1 MKRFIKYL
9 FVFGIMYSLINS
21 CSVEEEQDISIIPKP
36 VSQQALKGTFILKEG
51 AGIVYDKEELKM
63 PADYLKNFLDEKY
76 SIPTSVSSKET
87 GSKFIRLSLSDTIK
101 NSEGYVL
108 KIRKNG
114 VEIAGADEA
123 GVFYGIQSLLQMMP
137 PSAGQMEQ
145 ISVQCA
151 DIADFPRFKWRGQH
165 LDVARHFFPVEY
177 VKNFIDVMA
186 MQKLNTLH
194 WHLTE
199 DQGWRIEIKKY
210 PKLTEIG
217 AWRDSTIIGYNSQ
230 YPPQYKKERYGGFY
244 TQDEI
249 REVVKYAKERHIT
262 VVPEIE
268 MPGHCL
274 SALAAYP
281 ELSCTGG
288 PFSVAP
294 KWGIFEDV
302 FCAGKEDTYKFL
314 IDVLDE
320 VIQLFP
326 DEYFHIGGD
335 EVPKARWEK
344 CKDCQRKIR
353 EEGLKDEHELQS
365 YFVKRIEKYL
375 HSKGKKLIGW
385 DEILEGGL
393 PERAIVM
400 SWRGM
405 DGGIAAARAHH
416 YTVMTPWTPCYF
428 YVYQGKYREPVA
440 GGNYTLL
447 SDVYEFDPLPQ
458 ELNEEEVKY
467 ILGGQGC
474 AWAEYMPNEDIA
486 EYMIFPRL
494 SALSEVL
501 WSVKSQKD
509 WDDFLKR
516 MDDHYLR
523 LDYFNINYRVDYPA
537 NYGFINRY
545 LSENVEITLSNVVND
560 SEIRYTIDGSD
571 PVDSSPLYT
580 EPFTLNLHSGSP
592 VVLKSRTFM
601 PNGRKSAVHE
611 GVFEKLEWQLSVD
624 AAEVESGLNF
634 QYFEKEILSVDD
646 ITGNRDKKG
655 IIENIKFPDNVADN
669 FFAIIYEGY
678 LEVPEKAVYDFN
690 LSTSS
695 GKGVL
700 MIGNMNVVDNTD
712 ELPRYYQ
719 GTGKIALE
727 KGFHK
732 FSLTYLTT
740 IHKAGLKLG
749 CTYNDQKT
757 EDIPAS
763 WFFH

>member
-1 MKRFIKYL
+1 MKTFVKYL
-9 FVFGIMYSLINS
+9 FIIGFMYTLITG
-21 CSVEEEQDISIIPKP
+21 CTVKDQKISIIPKP
-36 VSQQALKGTFILKEG
+36 VSQKIVKGNFVLKEG
-51 AGIVYDKEELKM
+51 TAIVYDSEELKST
-63 PADYLKNFLDEKY
+63 AGYLRNFIEEKY
-76 SIPTSVSSKET
+76 GIATSVSGD
-87 GSKFIRLSLSDTIK
+87 GSENRSVRLSLSDTIK

-114 VEIAGADEA
+114 VEIAGADGA

-137 PSAGQMEQ
+137 SSAGRLKQ
-145 ISVQCA
+145 ISVSSA
-151 DIADFPRFKWRGQH
+151 DIEDYPRFKWRGQH

-186 MQKLNTLH
+186 MHKLNTLH

-217 AWRDSTIIGYNSQ
+217 AWRDSTIIGYNAQ
-230 YPPQYKKERYGGFY
+230 YPPRYKKERYGGFY
-244 TQDEI
+244 TQEEI
-249 REVVKYAKERHIT
+249 KEVVEYAKERHIT

-288 PFSVAP
+288 PFSVAA

-302 FCAGKEDTYKFL
+302 FCAGKEAVYEFL
-314 IDVLDE
+314 IDVIDE
-320 VIQLFP
+320 VIPLFP

-335 EVPKARWEK
+335 EVPKDRWEK
-344 CKDCQRKIR
+344 CKDCQSKIK

-416 YTVMTPWTPCYF
+416 YTIMTPWTPCYF

-447 SDVYEFDPLPQ
+447 SDVYEFDPVPK
-458 ELNEEEVKY
+458 ELNEQEAKY

-474 AWAEYMPNEDIA
+474 AWSEYMPDEDIA

-501 WSVKSQKD
+501 WSDKSQKN
-509 WDDFLKR
+509 WDDFLIR

-523 LDYFNINYRVDYPA
+523 LDYFDINYRVDYPA
-537 NYGFINRY
+537 DYAFINRFI
-545 LSENVEITLSNVVND
+545 EDEVEITLSNVINN
-560 SEIRYTIDGSD
+560 SEIRYTTDGSE
-571 PVDSSPLYT
+571 PVESSPLCT
-580 EPFTLNLHSGSP
+580 GPLKLNLGDNSP
-592 VVLKSRTFM
+592 VVLKSVTFM
-601 PNGRKSAVHE
+601 PNGRRSAVHE
-611 GVFEKLEWQLSVD
+611 GVFEKLEWQLSLD
-624 AAEVESGLNF
+624 AANVESGLNF
-634 QYFEKEILSVDD
+634 QYFEKEILSVDEVKGD
-646 ITGNRDKKG
+646 PDKNG
-655 IIENIKFPDNVADN
+655 IIENVKFPDNAADN
-669 FFAIIYEGY
+669 FFALVYEGY
-678 LEVPEKAVYDFN
+678 IKVPEKAVYDFN

-695 GKGVL
+695 GKGIL

-719 GTGKIALE
+719 RTGKIALE

-732 FSLTYLTT
+732 FNLTYLTT
-740 IHKAGLKLG
+740 IHRAGLKLG
-749 CTYNDQKT
+749 CTYNDKKV
-757 EDIPAS
+757 EEIPES

>member
-51 AGIVYDKEELKM
+51 AGIVYDKEKLKM

-76 SIPTSVSSKET
+76 SIATSVSSKET

-458 ELNEEEVKY
+458 
-467 ILGGQGC
+467 
-474 AWAEYMPNEDIA
+474 
-486 EYMIFPRL
+486 
-494 SALSEVL
+494 
-501 WSVKSQKD
+501 
-509 WDDFLKR
+509 
-516 MDDHYLR
+516 
-523 LDYFNINYRVDYPA
+523 
-537 NYGFINRY
+537 
-545 LSENVEITLSNVVND
+545 
-560 SEIRYTIDGSD
+560 
-571 PVDSSPLYT
+571 
-580 EPFTLNLHSGSP
+580 
-592 VVLKSRTFM
+592 
-601 PNGRKSAVHE
+601 
-611 GVFEKLEWQLSVD
+611 
-624 AAEVESGLNF
+624 
-634 QYFEKEILSVDD
+634 
-646 ITGNRDKKG
+646 
-655 IIENIKFPDNVADN
+655 
-669 FFAIIYEGY
+669 
-678 LEVPEKAVYDFN
+678 
-690 LSTSS
+690 
-695 GKGVL
+695 
-700 MIGNMNVVDNTD
+700 
-712 ELPRYYQ
+712 
-719 GTGKIALE
+719 
-727 KGFHK
+727 
-732 FSLTYLTT
+732 
-740 IHKAGLKLG
+740 
-749 CTYNDQKT
+749 
-757 EDIPAS
+757 
-763 WFFH
+763 